1 MKIDQHKVGSVDV
14 LTPSGPLVD
23 DDGRKFSRIL
33 AERADAPSPRVVV
46 CLAEVPYMDSSALEG
61 IVAAADRLNARAGSL
76 KVAAAT
82 ATCREILELTGVA
95 AHLRFFRDVQDA
107 VRSYL

>member
-14 LTPSGPLVD
+14 FTPSGPLVD
-23 DDGRKFSRIL
+23 EDGRKFSKLL
-33 AERADAPSPRVVV
+33 AERADAPNPRIVI
-46 CLAEVPYMDSSALEG
+46 CLAEVPYMDSAALEG
-61 IVAAADRLNARAGSL
+61 IVTAADRLNGRASSL

-82 ATCREILELTGVA
+82 PTCREIFELTGVA
-95 AHLRFFRDVQDA
+95 GQLRFFRDVQDA